1 MKTVA
6 LLLTGVILL
15 WSSMALAAG
24 TQYDLRV
31 DGLSCPFCAYGIEKK
46 LKKTKGVDSVEIDLE
61 RGVVVVKAGED
72 VKLTEPQFKQLVKDA
87 GFTLRSIT
95 EKPLP

>member
-6 LLLTGVILL
+6 QLLTGITLL

-46 LKKTKGVDSVEIDLE
+46 LRKTKGVDSVEIDLE
-61 RGVVVVKAGED
+61 RGVVVVKAGEG
-72 VKLTEPQFKQLVKDA
+72 VQLTEAQFEQLVKDA
-87 GFTLRSIT
+87 GFTLRSMT

>member
-6 LLLTGVILL
+6 QLLTGIMLL

-46 LKKTKGVDSVEIDLE
+46 LRKTKGVDSVEIDLE
-61 RGVVVVKAGED
+61 QGVVVVKAGEG
-72 VKLTEPQFKQLVKDA
+72 VKLTEGQFKQLVKDA
-87 GFTLRSIT
+87 GFTLRSMT